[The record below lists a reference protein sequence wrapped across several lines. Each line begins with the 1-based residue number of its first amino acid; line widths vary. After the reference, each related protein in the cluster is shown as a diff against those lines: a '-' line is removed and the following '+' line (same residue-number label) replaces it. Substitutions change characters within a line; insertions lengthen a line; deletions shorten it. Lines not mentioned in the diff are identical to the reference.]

1 MRSVRSRASV
11 RRSTADRAAVSAI
24 EIRQPEI
31 AARLFQHGLD
41 LHLRRPQP
49 LARGP
54 ETGDA
59 FLEQRERRV
68 ELDVLGLELPDDLFQ
83 PAQILGDAHEDST
96 RAGTSP
102 SATRRRNNAP
112 KANSARRLRTWP
124 SGPTGT
130 AYPRSRMR
138 SGLNASSCAASRSA
152 RWRSWRN
159 TDVIA
164 PWRRSAVRDS
174 RSAARRVRLPRPPAR
189 RAARSSSWRPT
200 SRRSATAKN

>member
-1 MRSVRSRASV
+1 MRSVRSRASA

-49 LARGP
+49 LTCRPQA
-54 ETGDA
+54 GDT

-68 ELDVLGLELPDDLFQ
+68 ELDVVGLELPDDLLQ
-83 PAQILGDAHEDST
+83 AGQILGDAHEGST

-102 SATRRRNNAP
+102 SATRRRNGAP
-112 KANSARRLRTWP
+112 GANSARRLRTWP

-138 SGLNASSCAASRSA
+138 SGLSASSCPANRSA
-152 RWRSWRN
+152 RWRS
-159 TDVIA
+159 
-164 PWRRSAVRDS
+164 RRSTEA
-174 RSAARRVRLPRPPAR
+174 
-189 RAARSSSWRPT
+189 
-200 SRRSATAKN
+200 